1 MARLMTREELLGR
14 LVAFD
19 SSSQVSNRAIADFVC
34 NYLDGPGVRI
44 FRNSAPTGDQLN
56 LVIARGPHAGNHG
69 GLTLS
74 GHLDTVPFGEADWE
88 TDPLALTRRHGRYY
102 GRGVCD
108 MKGFLALAIEQF
120 AGMKDVELRQPLVL
134 LLTYDEELGTLGAR
148 QFVETWT
155 GAEPL
160 PRATV
165 IGEPTSLEVV
175 RLHKGHLKLRV
186 VIRGRAGHSA
196 YPGSGRNA
204 IELAGL
210 VIQRL
215 GELGRCLAR
224 EPTADGA
231 LFGSVPHATLN
242 LATISGGVALNVIPD
257 RCALELG
264 IRTLP
269 GTTSEELMERVRCAI
284 DEAVKSG
291 QYALELI
298 GDSPPMGTSE
308 LAPIHTS
315 LCQLAGQTGSRA
327 VAFASDAGWLRTL
340 DLDCVLWGPG
350 SIQAAHRA
358 NEWLPIVELDRAAE
372 LVGRLVRN
380 WCGEEPEVSR

>member
-1 MARLMTREELLGR
+1 ME
-14 LVAFD
+14 
-19 SSSQVSNRAIADFVC
+19 S
-34 NYLDGPGVRI
+34 
-44 FRNSAPTGDQLN
+44 
-56 LVIARGPHAGNHG
+56 
-69 GLTLS
+69 
-74 GHLDTVPFGEADWE
+74 
-88 TDPLALTRRHGRYY
+88 
-102 GRGVCD
+102 
-108 MKGFLALAIEQF
+108 
-120 AGMKDVELRQPLVL
+120 
-134 LLTYDEELGTLGAR
+134 
-148 QFVETWT
+148 
-155 GAEPL
+155 
-160 PRATV
+160 
-165 IGEPTSLEVV
+165 
-175 RLHKGHLKLRV
+175 
-186 VIRGRAGHSA
+186 
-196 YPGSGRNA
+196 
-204 IELAGL
+204 
-210 VIQRL
+210 
-215 GELGRCLAR
+215 
-224 EPTADGA
+224 
-231 LFGSVPHATLN
+231 LN

-269 GTTSEELMERVRCAI
+269 GTTSAELIARVRCAI
-284 DEAVKSG
+284 DETVESG

>member
-1 MARLMTREELLGR
+1 MARLMARDELLGR

-34 NYLDGPGVRI
+34 DYLDAPGVRI
-44 FRNSAPTGDQLN
+44 FRNPAPTGDKLN
-56 LVIARGPHAGNHG
+56 VVIARGPHSADRA

-74 GHLDTVPFGEADWE
+74 GHLDTVPFAEAHWE
-88 TDPLALTRRHGRYY
+88 TGPLALARRDGRYV

-108 MKGFLALAIEQF
+108 MKGFLALAMEQF
-120 AGMKDVELRQPLVL
+120 ASLSGAALRHPLVL
-134 LLTYDEELGTLGAR
+134 LLTYDEELGTLDAR
-148 QFVETWT
+148 HFVETWT

-160 PRATV
+160 PRAAV

-175 RLHKGHLKLRV
+175 QLHKGHLKLRA

-196 YPGSGRNA
+196 YPASGRNA

-224 EPTADGA
+224 ESSAEGA
-231 LFGSVPHATLN
+231 LFGTVPYATLN

-257 RCALELG
+257 RCTLEIG

-269 GTTSEELMERVRCAI
+269 GTTSAELTERVRCAI
-284 DEAVKSG
+284 EEAVGSG

-308 LAPIHTS
+308 VAPIHTA
-315 LCQLAGQTGSRA
+315 LCELVGQSGSRA
-327 VAFASDAGWLRTL
+327 VAFASDGGWLRSL

-358 NEWLPIVELDRAAE
+358 NEWLPVAELDRAAD
-372 LVGRLVRN
+372 LLGRLVQS
-380 WCGEEPEVSR
+380 WCVGEPR